1 MNSLAALALL
11 VALSSPWPSFALAA
25 AGAARVDVADSNRA
39 SASGLDLQEV
49 LDRHA
54 LAMGYSREVGFDS
67 ALHIKA
73 KVSGLGLHGTVES
86 WNEAPLRGWSRLSL
100 GPLSLESG
108 YDGAQAWIMDR
119 NGVVRDAPGNEET
132 GAILESI
139 VNLGAYVLKRPPV
152 PLFVK
157 LAPPDE
163 SGRPRL
169 SLQLL
174 GKEPEYLILD
184 PSTFRLAETNWNNGQ
199 MELKTVFE
207 HYREID
213 GTWIPDQIRMET
225 GDMILSASLELA
237 EFAPPRGK
245 DAYRPPPS
253 RRDGPIFHGGSASG
267 RLAMVGAGG
276 HILLRGTLN
285 RDHVGLFL
293 LDTGAGSSI
302 LDSTQLP
309 QLGLSTQGELEATGA
324 AGNAPAALVQIES
337 LALGRMEFPAQ
348 SWVSLDLSSVTSLL
362 SDETVTGVLG
372 YDTLNQSI
380 IEIAYDERW
389 VQFHS
394 RRDFTPPSQAEE
406 IPLRMDANVPTAK
419 VSIEGITAWVHLD
432 TGSDNE
438 LDLSAPFVQQHELLK
453 SENRGEMS
461 PAGVRG
467 IGGSS
472 RALRGSLRRFELGS
486 FVFEDLPTNFSTSN
500 EGVMGSTDVA
510 GVLGAGI
517 LSRFHLFLDYA
528 SSRLWIEKAG
538 ERARG

>member
-1 MNSLAALALL
+1 VNSLAALVLL
-11 VALSSPWPSFALAA
+11 VALSAPWPSFALAA
-25 AGAARVDVADSNRA
+25 AGAARVDAADSSRA
-39 SASGLDLQEV
+39 AATGLDLQEV

-54 LAMGYSREVGFDS
+54 LAMGYSREAGFDT

-86 WNEAPLRGWSRLSL
+86 WNEAPLCGWSRLSL

-174 GKEPEYLILD
+174 GKEPEYLTLD
-184 PSTFRLAETNWNNGQ
+184 PSTFRLAETSWNNGQ

-213 GTWIPDQIRMET
+213 GTWIPDRIRMET

-237 EFAPPRGK
+237 EFAPTRGK

-285 RDHVGLFL
+285 RDHEGLFL

-380 IEIAYDERW
+380 IEIAYDQRW

-528 SSRLWIEKAG
+528 SSRLWIERAG